1 MVETALSVDGTEP
14 GEGPVSLDVSVLTT
28 DPDTPR
34 PAVVL
39 AHGFGG
45 SKDDSLETARTLAR
59 SGYAVISYTARGF
72 GVSGGKIHLDH
83 PEFEGADAVK
93 IIDLAAERTEVT
105 KIDGDPVIGFAGAS
119 YGGAL
124 ALLAAG
130 LDRRVDALVPAFT
143 WNRLNQALFP
153 QHQVI
158 GGASAGA
165 EVVPAGD
172 SSSAGQRCSSVERTI
187 GPSAGRRPGC
197 GRFTAELCTEYRKRP
212 RPAGRARS

>member
-1 MVETALSVDGTEP
+1 MT
-14 GEGPVSLDVSVLTT
+14 VLTT
-28 DPDTPR
+28 DPGTPR

-45 SKDDSLETARTLAR
+45 TKDDSLETARTLAR
-59 SGYAVISYTARGF
+59 SGYAVIIYTARGF
-72 GVSGGKIHLDH
+72 GASGGRIHLDH
-83 PEFEGADAVK
+83 PGVRGRGRASRSSTWPRHGA
-93 IIDLAAERTEVT
+93 EVA

-130 LDRRVDALVPAFT
+130 LDRRVDAIVPAFT

-153 QHQVI
+153 QYQVVGEASVTGRCDPGRGP
-158 GGASAGA
+158 GGLQAALGRAALQRSGRSGPDA
-165 EVVPAGD
+165 PAGD
-172 SSSAGQRCSSVERTI
+172 PV
-187 GPSAGRRPGC
+187 C
-197 GRFTAELCTEYRKRP
+197 GRFTAELCTGYRTRP

>member
-1 MVETALSVDGTEP
+1 M
-14 GEGPVSLDVSVLTT
+14 SVLTT

-59 SGYAVISYTARGF
+59 SGYAVIIYTARGF

-158 GGASAGA
+158 GGASSLA
-165 EVVPAGD
+165 EVVPAGAGS

-187 GPSAGRRPGC
+187 GPVRRPATRSAGGSPPSCARS
-197 GRFTAELCTEYRKRP
+197 TAERP